1 MFGLSFMTM
10 IIANIIVVISII
22 ASVFLFIENK
32 KVRRQALLQGII
44 IILCLATYGVYLMN
58 YEKSKKLHLGN
69 TSASDAPKS
78 DISSSESELKNNKKK
93 A

>member
-1 MFGLSFMTM
+1 
-10 IIANIIVVISII
+10 
-22 ASVFLFIENK
+22 
-32 KVRRQALLQGII
+32 
-44 IILCLATYGVYLMN
+44 MN